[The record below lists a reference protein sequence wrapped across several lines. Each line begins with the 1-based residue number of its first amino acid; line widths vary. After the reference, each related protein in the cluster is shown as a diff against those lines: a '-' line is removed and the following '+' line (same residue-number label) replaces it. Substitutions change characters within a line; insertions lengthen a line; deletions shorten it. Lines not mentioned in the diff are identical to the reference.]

1 MNRLFL
7 SLVAMALTS
16 PVAAQSIDP
25 GPGWAGGYLGVQ
37 LGFPLDASFTLRSAP
52 GAEAALE
59 GTVGGGHIGIR
70 RQTSSFVYGGEIEFL
85 VAEQAIAQAGFAD
98 TDVRVTTTRL
108 GAQAG
113 YDLGR
118 FLPYGTVGVGRMT
131 FQDTEGFGDTSSL
144 GAFVGLGLEY
154 QLGAATTVGLEAIH
168 ENYQN
173 FNEGSDAE
181 VSQTNLSVQ
190 FNIHF

>member
-7 SLVAMALTS
+7 SLVAMAFTS

-25 GPGWAGGYLGVQ
+25 GPGWAGGYLGAQ
-37 LGFPLDASFTLRSAP
+37 FGFPLDSSFTRESFP
-52 GAEAALE
+52 GAEASLE
-59 GTVGGGHIGIR
+59 GLIGGGHIGYR
-70 RQTSSFVYGGEIEFL
+70 RQTSSFVYGGELEFL
-85 VAEQAIAQAGFAD
+85 LAEQAIVQAGFAD

-108 GAQAG
+108 GATAG

-118 FLPYGTVGVGRMT
+118 FLPYGTLGVGRMT
-131 FQDTEGFGDTSSL
+131 FQNTEGFGDTSSF
-144 GAFVGLGLEY
+144 GAFAGLGFEY
-154 QLGAATTVGLEAIH
+154 QLGAATSIGLEAIH

-173 FNEGSDAE
+173 FNEGSDAV

-190 FNIHF
+190 FNIRY